1 MTTTQQPV
9 PSSDT
14 QQLRDKHL
22 AEAQANLCGA
32 GGFFEL
38 VEEDVLGR
46 RYEVFANR
54 HNSVRDLLASAEQ
67 FGDREYLV
75 LENQRLTFAETIHR
89 VNSAAQALKQDCNI
103 QKGDRVA
110 ILAANCPEWVIA
122 FLATVSIGAIA
133 SAFNGWWTP
142 AEIEYGIN
150 HSQPKLL
157 IGDAARLARLEHVN
171 SDVPVINMDQDFALL
186 QRHAPDAPAPNDAI
200 DEDDPCLILYT
211 SGTTG
216 QPKGA
221 LISHRALVGFVQTT
235 LCNGAIRTVAEM
247 ALAEE
252 LAAANSQAA
261 GDSQTGNRQTNDDDS
276 LPSSSQTSRAQTG
289 DNQSPKPQPPT
300 QSITL
305 GTSPLFH
312 VSGLHAGL
320 LLNLSTGG
328 KIIYRR
334 GRFDPQDV
342 LRLIQ
347 EEKITSFS
355 AIGSMGS
362 RVARHPS
369 FGEYD
374 ISSIRQIGSGG
385 SPTSP
390 ALQELLRDSFPNAAH
405 SMGTGYGSSESTA
418 VIANI
423 GGLEYL
429 GRPESCGRA
438 GVGMEIEIR
447 DENDQPLPPNQEG
460 EIHCRSAYTMLE
472 YWENPEATAATV
484 KPGRWLATGDIGCLD
499 EDGYLY
505 INSRARDMILHNAE
519 NIYPIEIEYRLDAH
533 PDVEESA
540 VLGVDH
546 PETGQEVKAV
556 VVPIDGHGLGTDT
569 FAQQLTEWCAET
581 LAAYKV
587 PSIWEIRSEPLPRNA
602 AGKLLKTAL

>member
-89 VNSAAQALKQDCNI
+89 VNSAAQALKQDCN
-103 QKGDRVA
+103 
-110 ILAANCPEWVIA
+110 
-122 FLATVSIGAIA
+122 
-133 SAFNGWWTP
+133 
-142 AEIEYGIN
+142 
-150 HSQPKLL
+150 
-157 IGDAARLARLEHVN
+157 
-171 SDVPVINMDQDFALL
+171 
-186 QRHAPDAPAPNDAI
+186 PDAPAPNDAI

-261 GDSQTGNRQTNDDDS
+261 GDSQTS
-276 LPSSSQTSRAQTG
+276 

-556 VVPIDGHGLGTDT
+556 VVPIDGHGLDPDT
-569 FAQQLTEWCAET
+569 FTQQLTEWCAET